1 MSECGNDAAAAY
13 HWTLSESLSEMARK
27 LQQKVMLMRIACPCP
42 TFESGGVH
50 VHMMGVMSIGL
61 ISHLFRILKSVLQ
74 KCKSAV
80 TELRKIGERIRFV

>member
-1 MSECGNDAAAAY
+1 MECGNDAAAAY

-61 ISHLFRILKSVLQ
+61 VSLLRILKSVLQ
-74 KCKSAV
+74 KCKSPV
-80 TELRKIGERIRFV
+80 TELRKIGERIVFV